1 MKTYMANEQNI
12 TRKWVLLD
20 AQNQVLGRLASDIA
34 MRLRGK
40 DKPNFTPHADAGD
53 FVIVVNAEQLKVT
66 GNKSQ
71 DKIYY
76 RHSGYIGSLKEQS
89 FNELLARQPERV
101 LRLAVQGMLPKGP
114 LGRKMLKK
122 LKVYAGPEH
131 PHKTQKPLKITKK
144 EHKEA

>member
-1 MKTYMANEQNI
+1 MKTHMANEQTV

-20 AQNQVLGRLASDIA
+20 AQNQVLGRLASNIA

-40 DKPNFTPHADAGD
+40 DKPDFTPHADAGD
-53 FVIVVNAEQLKVT
+53 FVIVVNAEQVKVT

-76 RHSGYIGSLKEQS
+76 RHSGYIGNLKAQNFS
-89 FNELLARQPERV
+89 ELLARQPERV
-101 LRLAVQGMLPKGP
+101 LRLAVEGMLPRGP

-122 LKVYAGPEH
+122 LKIYAGAEH
-131 PHKTQKPLKITKK
+131 PHKTQKPRKVTK
-144 EHKEA
+144 EPKEA

>member
-20 AQNQVLGRLASDIA
+20 AANQTLGRLASDIA
-34 MRLRGK
+34 TRLRGK
-40 DKPNFTPHADAGD
+40 NKPEFTPHADTGD
-53 FVIVVNAEQLKVT
+53 FVIVVNVEQVKVT

-76 RHSGYIGSLKEQS
+76 RHSGYTGNLKAQN
-89 FNELLARQPERV
+89 FNELIARQPERV
-101 LRLAVQGMLPKGP
+101 LRLAVHGMLPKGP

-122 LKVYAGPEH
+122 LKIYAGEEH
-131 PHKTQKPLKITKK
+131 PHKTQKPRKITN
-144 EHKEA
+144 ENEA